1 MVIFNDYE
9 LSDALFDLPCIIG
22 NAKIYPTKVT
32 DHKTFQKYSK
42 YILYSKKHFNI
53 TDDCKDSLLK
63 TIIYCHI
70 KLLQENPSTFNSDL
84 VYQQN
89 IIVKDIAEL
98 LSIVC
103 REKIKFNY
111 DNGKYTFVD
120 KDGLVIIDENN
131 FDTIR
136 KILLK
141 LNMMFEPK
149 IYESEIERKWEEK
162 AMIARNKSNNK
173 EFDFI
178 DIITIVS
185 CSTGKSYKEI
195 SEQNVIQLYSDFFR
209 CTNTESSIRTTIFQS
224 VGCELKGTNFTDS
237 IVGLLFRNPYEGI
250 WTDKSS
256 LTGKL

>member
-9 LSDALFDLPCIIG
+9 LSDALFDLPCTVG

-32 DHKTFQKYSK
+32 DHKTFQKYGK

-53 TDDCKDSLLK
+53 TDDYKDSLLK
-63 TIIYCHI
+63 TVIYHHI
-70 KLLQENPSTFNSDL
+70 KSLQDNPSTFNPDL

-89 IIVKDIAEL
+89 IIVKDLEEL
-98 LSIVC
+98 FSITC
-103 REKIKFNY
+103 REEIKFNY
-111 DNGKYTFVD
+111 DNGNYTFIN
-120 KDGLVIIDENN
+120 KDGLIIVDEDN

-136 KILLK
+136 QILLK

-149 IYESEIERKWEEK
+149 IYKSEIERKWEEK
-162 AMIARNKSNNK
+162 AMIARNKNSNK
-173 EFDFI
+173 DFDFI

-195 SEQNVIQLYSDFFR
+195 SEQNIIQLYSDFFR
-209 CTNTESSIRTTIFQS
+209 CTNTESSIRTAIFQS
-224 VGCELKGTNFTDS
+224 VGCELKGANFTDS
-237 IVGLLFRNPYEGI
+237 IVGLLYRDPYEGL
-250 WTDKSS
+250 WKDKSS